1 MTITPEPARRRR
13 IALATAVLALALV
26 VSAILLTTDEG
37 GRISG
42 EKKPSPTHSNTSG
55 TGTKGPS
62 DQRPDL
68 RQLARREPHDP
79 MAKGRRDAP
88 VVLIEYADFQCPFC
102 GRFARET
109 EPQLIR
115 DYVRNGTL
123 RIEWRNFPVFGQES
137 ERAALAAWAAGRQ
150 KKFWDF
156 HRLLYSQPR
165 ERNSGT
171 FTKESLVDFARR
183 AGVPALKKFRLDM
196 DSSSARKALG
206 RDREEGYGLGVTS
219 TPAFLVNNT
228 PILGAQSTRTFEN
241 AIKKAARQAGK
252 ETGQ

>member
-1 MTITPEPARRRR
+1 MSITPEPARRRR
-13 IALATAVLALALV
+13 IVLATAVLALALV
-26 VSAILLTTDEG
+26 VSAVLLTTGED
-37 GRISG
+37 GRSSG
-42 EKKPSPTHSNTSG
+42 EKKPSPTQSSTSG
-55 TGTKGPS
+55 TGAKSPS
-62 DQRPDL
+62 GQGPDL
-68 RQLARREPHDP
+68 RQLARREAHDS
-79 MAKGRRDAP
+79 MAKGRHDAP

-137 ERAALAAWAAGRQ
+137 EQAALASWAAGRQ

-171 FTKESLVDFARR
+171 FAKESLIDFARR
-183 AGVPALKKFRLDM
+183 AGVPDLKRFRRDM
-196 DSSSARKALG
+196 DSSSARKALA

-241 AIKKAARQAGK
+241 AIKKAARKAGK
-252 ETGQ
+252 ETTR

>member
-1 MTITPEPARRRR
+1 MPVTHEPARRRR
-13 IALATAVLALALV
+13 IILATAVLALALIA
-26 VSAILLTTDEG
+26 SAVLLATGQD
-37 GRISG
+37 GRTSG
-42 EKKPSPTHSNTSG
+42 EKKPSPAHSTSG
-55 TGTKGPS
+55 TGTDAPAG
-62 DQRPDL
+62 QEPDL
-68 RQLARREPHDP
+68 RRLARREAHDT

-109 EPQLIR
+109 EPRLIR

-123 RIEWRNFPVFGQES
+123 RIEWRNFPVFGRES

-156 HRLLYSQPR
+156 HELLYSRPR

-171 FTKESLVDFARR
+171 YAKDALVGFARR
-183 AGVPALKKFRLDM
+183 AGVPDLKKFRLDM
-196 DSSSARKALG
+196 DSPAARKALA

-228 PILGAQSTRTFEN
+228 PILGAQSARTFES
-241 AIKKAARQAGK
+241 AIKKAAGQAGK
-252 ETGQ
+252 EATR